1 MFIKYRLIK
10 WKSKYLFANKKIYN
24 WITEIKINKKIVNKA
39 SKNIKNIHGVV
50 NIEKHFLVK
59 SLLLLAGWCN
69 TYF

>member
-39 SKNIKNIHGVV
+39 SKNI
-50 NIEKHFLVK
+50 
-59 SLLLLAGWCN
+59 
-69 TYF
+69 